1 MIRYAAVVLISLAIA
16 APGALAE
23 TWFVDIAVTKP
34 GDGRSW
40 SGAFRF
46 LQDALHEP
54 GLSAGDEIHVA
65 AGTYLPDRFA
75 GAQNGTGDWTESFDL
90 RPGVAVYGG
99 FPPGGGPFATRDPA
113 SWPAVLSGDILELP
127 QDMFESCADPDG
139 GAADCFTATPGI
151 TGCVNGSCCTQ
162 VCDQVPFCCVMGWD
176 QQCADAAIDICDGR
190 ATVTALGIGQSI
202 RLDGF
207 TIRDGSAVGG
217 PVVDPYIYYGGGMR
231 AGYAGGPVVIAN
243 CTFVGNVAEHGG
255 GLAITGGVAHV
266 VNCRFE
272 ANEAFF
278 GGAMYVTYADSTLAN
293 CLFTGNTASEGA
305 GSGVYADPDSVVNL
319 VNCTLVEDFSV
330 SHGIAAYEVSEIA
343 NCIFWGNGSTPIYG
357 AGSVAY
363 TCVEGGHTG
372 EENIDAVPL
381 FADAG
386 GGDYRLALDSP
397 CRDAGDV
404 SALSQDVA
412 DLDGDLQTDEP
423 TPLDLQMAR
432 RVLDAAVDI
441 GAYERCRYDLSGDG
455 IVSIEDLLALLAAWT
470 TDPGGP
476 PDFDGSG
483 DVGIDDFLELL
494 ANWTGCN

>member
-1 MIRYAAVVLISLAIA
+1 MIRYPAVALISLAVA

-23 TWFVDIAVTKP
+23 TWFVDIAVLKP

-40 SGAFRF
+40 SGAFQF

-54 GLSAGDEIHVA
+54 DLAAGDEIRVA

-75 GAQNGTGDWTESFDL
+75 GAQNGTGDLTESFDL

-113 SWPAVLSGDILELP
+113 SWPAILSGDILGLSR
-127 QDMFESCADPDG
+127 DAYESCGDADG
-139 GAADCFTATPGI
+139 GGADCFTATPGT

-162 VCDQVPFCCVMGWD
+162 VCDQIPFCCVMGWD
-176 QQCADAAIDICDGR
+176 QQCAYAALDICTGR

-243 CTFVGNVAEHGG
+243 CTFVGNVAEYGG

-272 ANEAFF
+272 ANQAYL
-278 GGAMYVTYADSTLAN
+278 GGAMYVNYADSTLAN
-293 CLFTGNTASEGA
+293 CLFTGNTADEGA
-305 GSGVYADPDSVVNL
+305 GSGVYADPDSDVNL
-319 VNCTLVEDFSV
+319 VNCTLVGNFSA

-343 NCIFWGNGSTPIYG
+343 NCIFWGNGSTSIYG
-357 AGSVAY
+357 AGSVTY
-363 TCVEGGHTG
+363 TCVEGGHAG
-372 EENIDAVPL
+372 EGNIDAVPL

-386 GGDYRLALDSP
+386 GGDYRLALNSP
-397 CRDAGDV
+397 CLDAGNV

-432 RVLDAAVDI
+432 RVLDSTVDI

-455 IVSIEDLLALLAAWT
+455 IVSVEDLLVLLTAWNSN
-470 TDPGGP
+470 PGGP

-483 DVGIDDFLELL
+483 LVGIDDFLELL
-494 ANWTGCN
+494 ANWTGCD

>member
-1 MIRYAAVVLISLAIA
+1 M
-16 APGALAE
+16 
-23 TWFVDIAVTKP
+23 DIAVPTP

-40 SGAFRF
+40 SGAFQF

-54 GLSAGDEIHVA
+54 DLAAGDEIRVA

-75 GAQNGTGDWTESFDL
+75 GDQNGNGDLTESFDL

-99 FPPGGGPFATRDPA
+99 FPPGGGSLATRDPA
-113 SWPAVLSGDILELP
+113 SWPAILSGDILGLS
-127 QDMFESCADPDG
+127 QDAYESCGDAEG
-139 GAADCFTATPGI
+139 GGADCFTATPGI
-151 TGCVNGSCCTQ
+151 TGCVNGFCCTQ
-162 VCDQVPFCCVMGWD
+162 VCDEIPFCCVNGWD
-176 QQCADAAIDICDGR
+176 QQCAYAALDICDGR

-243 CTFVGNVAEHGG
+243 CTFVGNVAEYGG

-266 VNCRFE
+266 INCRFE
-272 ANEAFF
+272 DNHAFL
-278 GGAMYVTYADSTLAN
+278 GGAMYVNYADSTLAN
-293 CLFTGNTASEGA
+293 CLFTGNSSDEGA
-305 GSGVYADPDSVVNL
+305 GSV
-319 VNCTLVEDFSV
+319 T
-330 SHGIAAYEVSEIA
+330 
-343 NCIFWGNGSTPIYG
+343 
-357 AGSVAY
+357 Y
-363 TCVEGGHTG
+363 TCVEGGHSG
-372 EENIDAVPL
+372 EGNMDAVPL
-381 FADAG
+381 FADAND
-386 GGDYRLALDSP
+386 GDYRLTLNSP
-397 CRDAGDV
+397 CLDAGNA
-404 SALSQDVA
+404 SALLQDVA

-455 IVSIEDLLALLAAWT
+455 IVSIADLLALLAVWA

-476 PDFDGSG
+476 PDFNNSG

-494 ANWTGCN
+494 ANWLGCG

>member
-1 MIRYAAVVLISLAIA
+1 MVRYSAVALISLAVA

-23 TWFVDIAVTKP
+23 TWFVDIAVLKP

-40 SGAFRF
+40 SGAFQF

-54 GLSAGDEIHVA
+54 DLAAGDEIHVA

-75 GAQNGTGDWTESFDL
+75 GDQNGSGDLTESFDL

-99 FPPGGGPFATRDPA
+99 FPPGGGSFSTRDPA
-113 SWPAVLSGDILELP
+113 SWPSILSGDVLGLA
-127 QDMFESCADPDG
+127 QDAYESCGDAEG
-139 GAADCFTATPGI
+139 GAANCFTATPGI
-151 TGCVNGSCCTQ
+151 TGCVNGFCCTQ
-162 VCDQVPFCCVMGWD
+162 VCDQIPFCCVLEWN
-176 QQCADAAIDICDGR
+176 QQCAYAALDMCDGR

-231 AGYAGGPVVIAN
+231 AGYAGGPVIIAN
-243 CTFVGNVAEHGG
+243 CTFVGNVAEYGG

-272 ANEAFF
+272 ANHAFL
-278 GGAMYVTYADSTLAN
+278 GGAVYVNYADSTLAN
-293 CLFTGNTASEGA
+293 CLFTGNAANEGA
-305 GSGVYADPDSVVNL
+305 GSGVYADPTSDVTL
-319 VNCTLVEDFSV
+319 VNCTLVGNFSA

-343 NCIFWGNGSTPIYG
+343 NCIFWGNGSTSIYN
-357 AGSVAY
+357 AGSVTY
-363 TCVEGGHTG
+363 TCVEDGYAGAG
-372 EENIDAVPL
+372 NIDAVPL
-381 FADAG
+381 FADG
-386 GGDYRLALDSP
+386 DGGDYRLALNSP

-404 SALSQDVA
+404 SALLQDVA
-412 DLDGDLQTDEP
+412 DLDGDLDTDEP

-455 IVSIEDLLALLAAWT
+455 TVSVEDLLALLAMWS

-476 PDFDGSG
+476 PDFNDSG

-494 ANWTGCN
+494 ANWLGCD